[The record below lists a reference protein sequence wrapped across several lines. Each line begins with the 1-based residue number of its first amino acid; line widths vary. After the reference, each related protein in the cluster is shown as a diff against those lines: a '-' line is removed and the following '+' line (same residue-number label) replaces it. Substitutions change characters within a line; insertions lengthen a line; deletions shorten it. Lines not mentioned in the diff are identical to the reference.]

1 MHFKPFS
8 SKEKLLESCL
18 THKYTHFRE
27 CTVKLCR
34 LWERLIGS
42 VISWRGTRKCL
53 IDYGLVRFRRDLEVR
68 HGLCRNKIKINLTE
82 SHRHGK
88 VLAVRNLYRNSI
100 VALRYIKFLT
110 LLTWAFQSHF
120 SEGNPFVLCCVSFT
134 RVLWPTL
141 GGKIYKEVKSF
152 DQLILV
158 AIFMYW

>member
-1 MHFKPFS
+1 MHCEVVPFMGTINRFS
-8 SKEKLLESCL
+8 NFLTKHEKM
-18 THKYTHFRE
+18 FD
-27 CTVKLCR
+27 
-34 LWERLIGS
+34 RLILDLC
-42 VISWRGTRKCL
+42 V
-53 IDYGLVRFRRDLEVR
+53 YGCFCRDLEVR

-82 SHRHGK
+82 SHRHDK

-110 LLTWAFQSHF
+110 LLIWAFQSHF

-141 GGKIYKEVKSF
+141 GWKIYKEVKSF
-152 DQLILV
+152 DLILV